1 MTISAAQVKE
11 LRERTGLGM
20 MECKAALVETG
31 GNIETAI
38 DLLRSKAGAKVEKKA
53 HRVAAE
59 GAIAAHVE
67 AASGVGA
74 LVEVNSETDFVA
86 KDERF
91 GAFAQAL
98 ATLVA
103 THDPAD
109 RDALLALPYPGG
121 GTVAE
126 ARVALGAQFG
136 ENMSVRRFVRL
147 AAPAGARLG
156 HYVHGRRI
164 GVLVTVMGGDDQLAR
179 DLAMHIAASR
189 PTHVRA
195 EDVGADV
202 IEREKAIYLAQAE
215 GSGKPPEIIEK
226 MVMGKVRK
234 YLDEITLLGQAFV
247 KDPETTVAAH
257 LKRAGAEVQAFY
269 RLEVGEGI
277 EREQSNFAS
286 EVMSQ
291 VRGS

>member
-1 MTISAAQVKE
+1 MAISAGQVKE

-20 MECKAALVETG
+20 MECKAALVETE
-31 GNIETAI
+31 GNIEAAI
-38 DLLRSKAGAKVEKKA
+38 DLLRKKAGAKVDKKA

-59 GAIAAHVE
+59 GAIGAFVDAK
-67 AASGVGA
+67 GQVGA

-91 GAFAQAL
+91 IGFAQTL
-98 ATLVA
+98 ATLVVEQNPK
-103 THDPAD
+103 DLE
-109 RDALLALPYPGG
+109 ALLAMSYPTG

-126 ARVALGAQFG
+126 ARVALVAQFG
-136 ENMSVRRFVRL
+136 ENMAVRRFVRL
-147 AAPAGARLG
+147 AADGGRLG
-156 HYVHGRRI
+156 QYVHGRRI
-164 GVLVTVMGGDDQLAR
+164 GVLIALSGGNDTLAR

-189 PTHVRA
+189 PAYVRP
-195 EDVGADV
+195 EDVDADV
-202 IEREKAIYLAQAE
+202 VGREKAIYVAQAE

-234 YLDEITLLGQAFV
+234 YLDDITLVGQPFV
-247 KDPETTVAAH
+247 KDPDTSVAEQ
-257 LKRAGAEVQAFY
+257 LKRASADVKSFY

-277 EREQSNFAS
+277 EREVSNFAT

-291 VRGS
+291 VKGS

>member
-1 MTISAAQVKE
+1 MAISAGLVKE

-20 MECKAALVETG
+20 MECKAALVETDG
-31 GNIETAI
+31 QIEAAI
-38 DLLRSKAGAKVEKKA
+38 DLLRAKAGAKVDKKA

-59 GAIAAHVE
+59 GAI
-67 AASGVGA
+67 GVFVDTKGQTGA

-91 GAFAQAL
+91 VAFAQAL
-98 ATLVA
+98 ATLVVEKNPQ
-103 THDPAD
+103 DVN
-109 RDALLALPYPGG
+109 ALLALAYPGG

-126 ARVALGAQFG
+126 ARVALIAQFG
-136 ENMSVRRFVRL
+136 ENMAVRRFARL
-147 AAPAGARLG
+147 CADGGRLG

-164 GVLVTVMGGDDQLAR
+164 GVLVSLSGGNEGLAR

-189 PTHVRA
+189 PAYVRP
-195 EDVGADV
+195 EDVDADIV
-202 IEREKAIYLAQAE
+202 AREKAIYVTQAE
-215 GSGKPPEIIEK
+215 GSGKSPEIIEK

-234 YLDEITLLGQAFV
+234 YLDDITLVGQPFV
-247 KDPETTVAAH
+247 KDPDTSVAEQ
-257 LKRAGAEVQAFY
+257 LKRGGADVKSFY

-277 EREQSNFAS
+277 EREVSNFAS

-291 VRGS
+291 VKGS

>member
-1 MTISAAQVKE
+1 MAISAGLVKE

-20 MECKAALVETG
+20 MECKAALVETDG
-31 GNIETAI
+31 QIEAAI
-38 DLLRSKAGAKVEKKA
+38 DLLRAKAGAKVDKKA

-59 GAIAAHVE
+59 GAIGAFVDAKGQ
-67 AASGVGA
+67 AGA

-98 ATLVA
+98 ATLVVEKNPQ
-103 THDPAD
+103 DVN
-109 RDALLALPYPGG
+109 ALLALPYPGG

-126 ARVALGAQFG
+126 ARVALVTQFG
-136 ENMSVRRFVRL
+136 ENMAVRRYARL
-147 AAPAGARLG
+147 SADGGRLG

-164 GVLVTVMGGDDQLAR
+164 GVLVSLSGGNDSLAR

-189 PTHVRA
+189 PAYIRP
-195 EDVGADV
+195 EDVDAEAV
-202 IEREKAIYLAQAE
+202 AREKAIYVAQAE

-234 YLDEITLLGQAFV
+234 YLDDITLIGQPFV
-247 KDPETTVAAH
+247 KDPDTSVAEQ
-257 LKRAGAEVQAFY
+257 LKRAAGEVKKFY

-277 EREQSNFAS
+277 EREVSNFAS

-291 VRGS
+291 VKGS